1 MHHQSQS
8 KGGSNNTST
17 PGARPSSAKPSN
29 HGAKSGTSKA
39 QLSSRLTRGSIS
51 SSATDLRRGGGD
63 GDHRFHASS
72 SAATSASKRAAVK
85 ATDRSQI
92 QEELKSVLAG
102 TIELTKVLQDQLHE
116 LKLKGWNFASRANAP
131 PAAQ

>member
-1 MHHQSQS
+1 M
-8 KGGSNNTST
+8 GS
-17 PGARPSSAKPSN
+17 GA
-29 HGAKSGTSKA
+29 
-39 QLSSRLTRGSIS
+39 
-51 SSATDLRRGGGD
+51 D

-72 SAATSASKRAAVK
+72 ATSSASKRAVVK

-131 PAAQ
+131 PVAQ